1 MLLEIEKYDVDDCQQ
16 AMIFDMKLKM
26 NKTSQKIKDFL
37 NFNMEKKLYVILDK
51 CCTYNEQQ

>member
-26 NKTSQKIKDFL
+26 NKTSLEIKDF
-37 NFNMEKKLYVILDK
+37 
-51 CCTYNEQQ
+51 